1 MQRTQGGMTGT
12 GREAWFIRALLK
24 VSRMPTGFQ
33 ETEFL
38 SVCALRILWELWVCI
53 RPQTSFR
60 VPLSA
65 TPGWHSGSQSPFLW
79 DSRHL

>member
-12 GREAWFIRALLK
+12 GRGAGFIRALPK
-24 VSRMPTGFQ
+24 VPHMPTGFQ

-65 TPGWHSGSQSPFLW
+65 QRLPEPFSLGFQAFMNEE
-79 DSRHL
+79 